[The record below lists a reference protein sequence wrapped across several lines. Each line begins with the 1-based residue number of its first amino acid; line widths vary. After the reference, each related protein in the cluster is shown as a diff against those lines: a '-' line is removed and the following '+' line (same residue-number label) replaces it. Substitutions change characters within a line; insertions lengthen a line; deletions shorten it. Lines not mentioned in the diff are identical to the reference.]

1 MTKIY
6 HNPRCAK
13 SREALKLLE
22 EKGIKAEVVK
32 YMETPLTPAELEDVL
47 TSLEMEPEELIR
59 KGEKIWKEEYADKEL
74 EREEFLL
81 AMIEHPQ
88 LMERPIVEH
97 GEKAVV
103 ARPSTRINELFNEG

>member
-47 TSLEMEPEELIR
+47 TALEMDPEELIR

-97 GEKAVV
+97 GKKAVV